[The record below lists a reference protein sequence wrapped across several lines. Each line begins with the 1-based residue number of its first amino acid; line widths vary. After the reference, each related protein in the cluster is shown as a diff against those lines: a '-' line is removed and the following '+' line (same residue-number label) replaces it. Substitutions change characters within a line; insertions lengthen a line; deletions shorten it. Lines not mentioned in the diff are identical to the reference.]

1 MLGWWTSGGGGG
13 GGGGG
18 DTFNGGGG
26 GDGGGGTFKGGGGV
40 MEQVVVGVPAG
51 CDMIRDINMI
61 CATRYVF

>member
-1 MLGWWTSGGGGG
+1 MLVLVLDWWTRGS
-13 GGGGG
+13 
-18 DTFNGGGG
+18 
-26 GDGGGGTFKGGGGV
+26 GTFKGGGGV